1 MAADAPADLHVGIV
15 ALDTAKHDRTAF
27 RSGADRIDSF
37 LKLTARKQQ
46 KGDFTRVRVATRLGE
61 KAVIGYYA
69 VNAHSVEVDDLPFHL
84 IESAP
89 SHGYVPA
96 AYLSMFGVDRSVQ
109 GNGLGRVLLV
119 DALKRLEAASR
130 TVGIKAVVLD
140 VLEDGGR
147 AAFAKRQ
154 RFCERMG
161 PAALPDTVQGRFGG
175 QVSPS
180 MQRRMIRSVPWTG
193 ATKASA

>member
-1 MAADAPADLHVGIV
+1 MAADAPADLHLGIV
-15 ALDTAKHDRTAF
+15 AFDTAKHDRTAF
-27 RSGADRIDSF
+27 RSGADRIDNF

-46 KGDFTRVRVATRLGE
+46 KGDFTRVWVATRPGE

-69 VNAHSVEVDDLPFHL
+69 VNAHSVEADDLPFHL

-109 GNGLGRVLLV
+109 GKGLGRALLV

-154 RFCERMG
+154 RFYERMG
-161 PAALPDTVQGRFGG
+161 FVSFPSRPSRMFMAMSVVRAALAD
-175 QVSPS
+175 
-180 MQRRMIRSVPWTG
+180 
-193 ATKASA
+193 